1 MASHP
6 SSAEKKPLKVE
17 EAVHIEVA
25 EDIPPELEVLLHT
38 EPLKGLTD
46 AEVHER
52 TLKFGLNEIPEA
64 KTNPFLKFLSYFLG
78 PISYLLEIACILSAV
93 FKDWIDFGI
102 LLAVLVINACIGF
115 FEEARAESA
124 LDALKNTLAL
134 RSRCWRNSKL
144 VEVDSNTLVPGD
156 IIALRLGD
164 IVPADCRLLGIGV
177 TGEQTEGALQI
188 DQSALTGESLPVQKG
203 KGSTAYSSAI
213 VKQGQMLAVVT
224 KTGINTFI
232 GRAANLISIT
242 TEEGHFQKIINSIG
256 NFLVLITC
264 VMAIA
269 LFFIRVWA
277 VPHDKEASL
286 GDRAQRALLEVLVLT
301 IAAIPVGLPTI
312 MSVTMAVGASQL
324 AKKQVIVK
332 RLTAI
337 EELASVSILCSDKTG
352 TLTLNQLTFDTPYL
366 SNKGNTT
373 TNFEGTGVPY
383 TEQELLLIS
392 FFASEPG
399 AQDAIESAVRGA
411 AQTRVTV
418 LKDRVEV
425 DHNIPGYKVNNF
437 IPFNPTSKYTE
448 AVVTDL
454 STKKQFR
461 CIKGAPQVI
470 VKKVGGHDEATK
482 AVNDFARRGLRA
494 LGVAVSV
501 DDDMTKFEMVGM
513 ISLLDPP
520 RPDSAHTIEEC
531 RKLGIQVKMIT
542 GDQQIIGKEVAH
554 RLGMHRTILDATKL
568 IDDTIDEEALIDR
581 CEKCDGF
588 AQVIPEH
595 KYKISSCPHFVIFS
609 TRLPGYFYENAPSWI
624 FIVAVAGT
632 QVFAMFMSI
641 FGIRFFEATAI
652 GWGWGVGV
660 LAISTLMFMLL
671 DIVKVQIIRRWNFEL
686 TVKMVPTVTRKA
698 KLADRIAK
706 RIVKERA
713 LGNIAKVRKVLY
725 MTMGL
730 VAWERALK
738 KVSDAK
744 AGSSS
749 ATVTVA

>member
-6 SSAEKKPLKVE
+6 ADTEKKPLKVE
-17 EAVHIEVA
+17 EAVHVEVA
-25 EDIPPELEVLLHT
+25 EDIPPELEALLQT

-46 AEVHER
+46 AEVQER

-134 RSRCWRNSKL
+134 RSRCWRNAKL

-277 VPHDKEASL
+277 VPHDKDASL
-286 GDRAQRALLEVLVLT
+286 GDRAQKALLEVLVLT

-366 SNKGNTT
+366 SKKGNTT

-383 TEQELLLIS
+383 SEQELLLIS

-399 AQDAIESAVRGA
+399 AQDAIESAIRGA
-411 AQTRVTV
+411 AQSRVTV
-418 LKDRVEV
+418 LKERAEDAF
-425 DHNIPGYKVNNF
+425 GYPVAD
-437 IPFNPTSKYTE
+437 Y
-448 AVVTDL
+448 
-454 STKKQFR
+454 
-461 CIKGAPQVI
+461 
-470 VKKVGGHDEATK
+470 DE
-482 AVNDFARRGLRA
+482 N
-494 LGVAVSV
+494 VANSG
-501 DDDMTKFEMVGM
+501 K
-513 ISLLDPP
+513 LQ
-520 RPDSAHTIEEC
+520 TIMY
-531 RKLGIQVKMIT
+531 LQ
-542 GDQQIIGKEVAH
+542 
-554 RLGMHRTILDATKL
+554 
-568 IDDTIDEEALIDR
+568 
-581 CEKCDGF
+581 
-588 AQVIPEH
+588 
-595 KYKISSCPHFVIFS
+595 ISSCPHFVIFS
-609 TRLPGYFYENAPSWI
+609 TRLPGYFYENAPSLT
-624 FIVAVAGT
+624 FILAVAGT
-632 QVFAMFMSI
+632 QVFAMLMSI
-641 FGIRFFEATAI
+641 FGVRFFDATAI

-671 DIVKVQIIRRWNFEL
+671 DIVKVMIFRHWSFEL
-686 TVKMVPTVTRKA
+686 TVKLYPTKARKA
-698 KLADRIAK
+698 ILEGRMAKQEAKLRAK
-706 RIVKERA
+706 
-713 LGNIAKVRKVLY
+713 GNVTKVRKVLY
-725 MTMGL
+725 ISMGL
-730 VAWERALK
+730 VAFK
-738 KVSDAK
+738 KAAE
-744 AGSSS
+744 AGTKKRSSHEANS
-749 ATVTVA
+749 PNVTVN